1 MEDEHGRKEGAEGTG
16 GAGNLGEEAVAV
28 DRRGARARGTR
39 AADAAG
45 GVPRCGPADTLFAEA
60 EANAV
65 TVLNARGDQTVHPA
79 LVEARQQGAL
89 YVKLI
94 ASLRIP
100 DAEDNVPQRRGGAR
114 GAYGLRAS

>member
-1 MEDEHGRKEGAEGTG
+1 MDGRKAPRAPEGLATSGKKLWKSIVDEHE
-16 GAGNLGEEAVAV
+16 LEEHELLTLREACRVA
-28 DRRGARARGTR
+28 DRL
-39 AADAAG
+39 
-45 GVPRCGPADTLFAEA
+45 DTLFSEA
-60 EANAV
+60 EANPV

-100 DAEDNVPQRRGGAR
+100 DAEDNQPQRRGGAR
-114 GAYGLRAS
+114 GAYGLRVAAS